1 MSKVYSYPSVS
12 GPGGKRWEV
21 RYAKPDGKPTRKR
34 GFSTKRDAEA
44 WQSQMVLDRNA
55 GEFVTTKERSAL
67 MGPLIQR
74 HVASSV
80 GLASTTNAGR
90 ISAARTWVMP
100 QWGHR
105 KVGTI
110 TQAEVQDWVQGLA
123 DDGVGP
129 ATVEKVHGFLYA
141 VLKEA
146 AATKKA
152 PTNAA
157 AGVRLPRSVQRAHP
171 YLDHDEVAELVSQ
184 IRFAQYRTLVTV
196 LAYTGLRFGESAAL
210 RVGSLNLTK
219 RRIAVTR
226 SVAEVSGKLVEVG
239 ATKSWLHRT
248 VPIPQF
254 LVPVLRSQAAGK
266 RPGDLLFTSSEG
278 GQLRINTWR
287 RRYFYSAI
295 DLVNTEREKA
305 ASLSDPES
313 DESLYI
319 PFQEITPH
327 DLRHTAA
334 SLAVASGANV
344 KAVQRMLGHANAA
357 MTLNTYADLF
367 DSDLDEVADSLHDDA
382 QNSGIHGLLAE
393 S

>member
-1 MSKVYSYPSVS
+1 MSKVYSYPSATGTS
-12 GPGGKRWEV
+12 GKKWEV

-34 GFSTKRDAEA
+34 GFATKRDAEA

-55 GEFVTTKERSAL
+55 GAFVTTKERSAL
-67 MGPLIQR
+67 MGPLIRR
-74 HVASSV
+74 HVANSV
-80 GLASTTNAGR
+80 GLAQSTTANR
-90 ISAARTWVMP
+90 TSTARTWVTP
-100 QWGHR
+100 KWEHR

-110 TQAEVQDWVQGLA
+110 TQAEVQDWVQEMSDNGTR
-123 DDGVGP
+123 P
-129 ATVEKVHGFLYA
+129 TTIEKAHGFLYA

-157 AGVRLPRSVQRAHP
+157 AGVRLPRSVKRAHP
-171 YLDHDEVAELVSQ
+171 YLDHDEVAELVGHV
-184 IRFAQYRTLVTV
+184 RLPQYRTLVTV

-210 RVGSLNLTK
+210 RVNSLNLPK

-226 SVAEVSGKLVEVG
+226 SVTEVGGRLVEG
-239 ATKSWLHRT
+239 ATKNWQNRT
-248 VPIPQF
+248 VPVPQF
-254 LVPVLRSQAAGK
+254 LVPALRAQTAGK
-266 RPGDLLFTSSEG
+266 RPNELLFTSAES
-278 GQLRINTWR
+278 GQLRLNGWR
-287 RRYFYSAI
+287 KRYFYTAMEAAN
-295 DLVNTEREKA
+295 VVREA
-305 ASLSDPES
+305 AAAAAEPGS
-313 DESLYI
+313 DESLYV
-319 PFQEITPH
+319 PFQGITPH

-382 QNSGIHGLLAE
+382 QNSGIYTLLDE
-393 S
+393 N